1 MKKNL
6 RIVSAAAAALL
17 AVAPVA
23 ATSVSTVLADTNVAV
38 VGGPAQSTNDTATL
52 ELSITNVDKLN
63 NGDSASKATANLAT
77 PALPAGATVTVSQA
91 KLYNEGDVTVTDGV
105 ATGKSKPG
113 ENGQSTT
120 VDLENDNAKSVTK
133 GGTYVAVAYVTITG
147 LKPSTQYTINGSSAN
162 ATKAKSDNTGTI
174 ASFAVISAPFTISNT
189 DLAGSPY
196 VKEAADTTNNKVLT
210 SGFYNLTS
218 ADYSVKKLAA
228 KIAKTDTNTTGK
240 YEAAVTKP
248 DATDKNN
255 AKAAFVNPEADVRA
269 ALKAAG
275 ITTKGSD
282 ETFDKPAA
290 PFVVTL
296 NVRATNG
303 KTTAFPVTVDPNSAT
318 ADATFPTITYYTK
331 GATAAESHTVP
342 TVGQSASNALD
353 SIDNLVD
360 SNNQE
365 ITFNYVPVNGVVD
378 TASIKKAFTAVVNK
392 NNSDKLAV
400 DVDVSKVNTKVAGKY
415 PVVVS
420 ATNADKKTTKITFML
435 TVGAKGA
442 SYKTVQSD
450 GDIPVYKIDG
460 NNVTDT
466 KTTVKNGDQIAVFGD
481 AIKVGDK
488 SYTRINSADSDLY
501 VETKYVDG
509 SFKPAE
515 KTSKT
520 VMHNAYIY
528 DKDHKRVGTKT
539 LAAYTKVDV
548 LGATTKLAD
557 GSLVYQIGD
566 NQYVMADN
574 IDGTVRTLS
583 HNAYVYKTSKKR
595 ADSRV
600 LRKGAKVTT
609 YGSPYTFKN
618 GKAYYRI
625 GGPSKQYVK
634 VANFN

>member
-23 ATSVSTVLADTNVAV
+23 ATSVSTAFADNINVPVTGTASQSDDTAKLVLNVTNVGSLVEKAS
-38 VGGPAQSTNDTATL
+38 ASTVQATL
-52 ELSITNVDKLN
+52 STPVLPKNASVHTGNAQIYAVTKDKD
-63 NGDSASKATANLAT
+63 GKVPKIDPSKASSETQLA
-77 PALPAGATVTVSQA
+77 L
-91 KLYNEGDVTVTDGV
+91 NTD
-105 ATGKSKPG
+105 
-113 ENGQSTT
+113 
-120 VDLENDNAKSVTK
+120 
-133 GGTYVAVAYVTITG
+133 YVAVTTVSITG
-147 LKPSTQYTINGSSAN
+147 LDPKIKYSINGDAAVNPDAS
-162 ATKAKSDNTGTI
+162 GTI
-174 ASFAVISAPFTISNT
+174 ANIVVQSDSFRIPNT
-189 DLAGSPY
+189 SLKGAPY
-196 VKEAADTTNNKVLT
+196 VYD
-210 SGFYNLTS
+210 
-218 ADYSVKKLAA
+218 
-228 KIAKTDTNTTGK
+228 KTDTSTNKTAITAGTIPLTSSNSSVTELVK
-240 YEAAVTKP
+240 SINDRFDVKVTAQGDDAAKS
-248 DATDKNN
+248 
-255 AKAAFVNPEADVRA
+255 AKFADLEGDVRA
-269 ALKAAG
+269 ALKNAG
-275 ITTKGSD
+275 ITVKTDPKGS
-282 ETFDKPAA
+282 FDKPAA
-290 PFVVTL
+290 PFLATL
-296 NVRATNG
+296 NIIAENG
-303 KTTAFPVTVDPNSAT
+303 SKGTFALTVDPTSSDV
-318 ADATFPTITYYTK
+318 ADSTYPVISYYVKGDTTNPVKVPNITTSNTTDASSKTI
-331 GATAAESHTVP
+331 ENIDDV
-342 TVGQSASNALD
+342 LD
-353 SIDNLVD
+353 SSKKPI
-360 SNNQE
+360 S
-365 ITFNYVPVNGVVD
+365 FNYVPVNGVVD
-378 TASIKKAFTAVVNK
+378 TTAIKDAFTATVTT
-392 NNSDKLAV
+392 NNADKLAV
-400 DVDVSKVNTKVAGKY
+400 NVDISKVNTKVAGKY
-415 PVVVS
+415 PVVIS
-420 ATNADKKTTKITFML
+420 ATNADKKTSKVTFYI
-435 TVGAKGA
+435 TVGVKGA
-442 SYKTVQSD
+442 TYKTVQSD
-450 GDIPVYKIDG
+450 GDVPVYKIEG

-488 SYTRINSADSDLY
+488 SYTRINSADSNLY

>member
-23 ATSVSTVLADTNVAV
+23 ATSVSTVLADTNVTVA
-38 VGGPAQSTNDTATL
+38 GGAAQSTNDIATL
-52 ELSITNVDKLN
+52 ELSVTNVEKLN

-77 PALPAGATVTVSQA
+77 PALPAGANVTVSQA
-91 KLYNEGDVTVTDGV
+91 KLYNQGEVAVTNGKASAVEVDGK
-105 ATGKSKPG
+105 TI
-113 ENGQSTT
+113 
-120 VDLENDNAKSVTK
+120 DLDKDNVKSVTK
-133 GGTYVAVAYVTITG
+133 GSTYVAVAYVTITG
-147 LKPSTQYTINGSSAN
+147 LKAKTEYKVNGV
-162 ATKAKSDNTGTI
+162 ATTSDNTGTI

-196 VKEAADTTNNKVLT
+196 VKEAGDSTNKVLT
-210 SGFYNLTS
+210 SGSYNLTS

-248 DATDKNN
+248 DTTVANN
-255 AKAAFVNPEADVRA
+255 AKAAFVNPETDVRA

-303 KTTAFPVTVDPNSAT
+303 KTTAFPVTVDPNST
-318 ADATFPTITYYTK
+318 VADKTFPVITYFVNGTK
-331 GATAAESHTVP
+331 TPFPDIDKGDKLASKTLDDIDKLTVNEKTDSVAATPIS
-342 TVGQSASNALD
+342 
-353 SIDNLVD
+353 
-360 SNNQE
+360 
-365 ITFNYVPVNGVVD
+365 FNYVPVNGVVD
-378 TASIKKAFTAVVNK
+378 TAAIKKAFTAVVNGNG
-392 NNSDKLAV
+392 NNDVLPV
-400 DVDVSKVNTKVAGKY
+400 DVDASKVNTKVAGKY

-442 SYKTVQSD
+442 TYKTVQSD
-450 GDIPVYKIDG
+450 GNIPVYKIEG
-460 NNVTDT
+460 NTVTDT
-466 KTTVKNGDQIAVFGD
+466 KTTVKNGDQIAVFGEP
-481 AIKVGDK
+481 IKIGDK
-488 SYTRINSADSDLY
+488 SYTRINSADSNLY

-509 SFKPAE
+509 SFKPAD
-515 KTSKT
+515 KVKKT

-528 DKDHKRVGTKT
+528 DKDHKRVGTT
-539 LAAYTKVDV
+539 MLRAYTSVEV
-548 LGATTKLAD
+548 IGAATKLAD

-595 ADSRV
+595 ADGRV

-618 GKAYYRI
+618 GKSYYRI

>member
-23 ATSVSTVLADTNVAV
+23 ATSVSTVFADIDMAGQGGVA
-38 VGGPAQSTNDTATL
+38 
-52 ELSITNVDKLN
+52 N
-63 NGDSASKATANLAT
+63 NSGDTANLSLTVKNALSLTLNDPASKLQAT
-77 PALPAGATVTVSQA
+77 LSYPTLPAGASVSAATTSKTAEIYKSGEVVVNDKGQLA
-91 KLYNEGDVTVTDGV
+91 GPVGTDGKY
-105 ATGKSKPG
+105 T
-113 ENGQSTT
+113 
-120 VDLENDNAKSVTK
+120 SVPAPVGNFTDVNQQ
-133 GGTYVAVAYVTITG
+133 YVAVAHVTITG
-147 LKPSTQYTINGSSAN
+147 LDKTKKYTLNLGSSQI
-162 ATKAKSDNTGTI
+162 KDVQPDGSGVI
-174 ASFAVISAPFTISNT
+174 ADLAVISKPFSLSDTTKLGAPFLKENKGDGKAVSTGTVSLSSNQYSVAGVVAAIGANYIPDIT
-189 DLAGSPY
+189 DA
-196 VKEAADTTNNKVLT
+196 
-210 SGFYNLTS
+210 S
-218 ADYSVKKLAA
+218 ADK
-228 KIAKTDTNTTGK
+228 
-240 YEAAVTKP
+240 
-248 DATDKNN
+248 AT
-255 AKAAFVNPEADVRA
+255 ASWTHLTQDVRD

-275 ITTKGSD
+275 ITTKNDKNES
-282 ETFDKPAA
+282 FDKPAA
-290 PFVVTL
+290 PFNVTVNL
-296 NVRATNG
+296 SATNG
-303 KTTAFPVTVDPNSAT
+303 KTGSAVITVDPNSNVV
-318 ADATFPTITYYTK
+318 DSTFPRINYFTK
-331 GATAAESHTVP
+331 GATAAKTNTVP
-342 TVGQSASNALD
+342 TNGKSATTTID
-353 SIDNLVD
+353 SIDDLVD
-360 SNNQE
+360 SANNSLNV
-365 ITFNYVPVNGVVD
+365 NYVPINGIVD
-378 TASIKKAFTAVVNK
+378 TAAIKRAFTAQVSEQNTTP
-392 NNSDKLAV
+392 L
-400 DVDVSKVNTKVAGKY
+400 DVTIDTSKVNTKVAGKY
-415 PVVVS
+415 PVTVS
-420 ATNADKKTTKITFML
+420 ATNADKKTSNVIFLL

-442 SYKTVQSD
+442 TYKTVQSD
-450 GDIPVYKIDG
+450 GDIPVYKIEG
-460 NNVTDT
+460 NTVTDT

-595 ADSRV
+595 ADRRV

-625 GGPSKQYVK
+625 GGPAKQYVK

>member
-23 ATSVSTVLADTNVAV
+23 ASSVSTAFAADNITVPVEGTAQANPESSAELNLNVTNI
-38 VGGPAQSTNDTATL
+38 GS
-52 ELSITNVDKLN
+52 LSD
-63 NGDSASKATANLAT
+63 GDSPSKVAAVIS
-77 PALPAGATVTVSQA
+77 PVSLPAGATVVSA
-91 KLYNEGDVTVTDGV
+91 KARVYT
-105 ATGKSKPG
+105 
-113 ENGQSTT
+113 
-120 VDLENDNAKSVTK
+120 VTK
-133 GGTYVAVAYVTITG
+133 GKDGAADTYAPISGNLARNTTYVVKVTVSITG
-147 LKPSTQYTINGSSAN
+147 LTKLAGATQPSITVTNNNSNHSYPVDGSGIATGIELQSAEFTIPDSTLLGAPYVTYRDTNNNN
-162 ATKAKSDNTGTI
+162 AVTI
-174 ASFAVISAPFTISNT
+174 ADSGSIDLGTANTVTQVADKIDATRGNNGIYTPTTTGGNPNVADNHAAAASFQNLEQDVKDALKAAGVTVKNDGSFDKPSAPFTINT
-189 DLAGSPY
+189 HLY
-196 VKEAADTTNNKVLT
+196 
-210 SGFYNLTS
+210 
-218 ADYSVKKLAA
+218 
-228 KIAKTDTNTTGK
+228 
-240 YEAAVTKP
+240 
-248 DATDKNN
+248 
-255 AKAAFVNPEADVRA
+255 
-269 ALKAAG
+269 
-275 ITTKGSD
+275 
-282 ETFDKPAA
+282 
-290 PFVVTL
+290 
-296 NVRATNG
+296 ATNG
-303 KTTAFPVTVDPNSAT
+303 KT
-318 ADATFPTITYYTK
+318 ATFSVYVNTQATNGDDTFPQMYFN
-331 GATAAESHTVP
+331 GATTNPYRGTATI
-342 TVGQSASNALD
+342 D
-353 SIDNLVD
+353 SIGDVA
-360 SNNQE
+360 
-365 ITFNYVPVNGVVD
+365 FNHVPVNGVVD
-378 TASIKKAFTAVVNK
+378 VHAIQTAFRTTVSLHDANTLVPK
-392 NNSDKLAV
+392 V
-400 DVDVSKVNTKVAGKY
+400 DISKVDTKVAGKY
-415 PVVVS
+415 PVTVS
-420 ATNADKKTTKITFML
+420 ATNADGKTTKVTFML

-442 SYKTVQSD
+442 TYKTAQSAD
-450 GDIPVYKIDG
+450 GSDIPVYKIEG
-460 NNVTDT
+460 NTVTDN
-466 KTTVKNGDQIAVFGD
+466 KTTIKSGTPIAVFGD
-481 AIKVGDK
+481 PIKIGDK
-488 SYTRINSADSDLY
+488 SYTRINTAESNLY

-509 SFKPAE
+509 SIKPAE